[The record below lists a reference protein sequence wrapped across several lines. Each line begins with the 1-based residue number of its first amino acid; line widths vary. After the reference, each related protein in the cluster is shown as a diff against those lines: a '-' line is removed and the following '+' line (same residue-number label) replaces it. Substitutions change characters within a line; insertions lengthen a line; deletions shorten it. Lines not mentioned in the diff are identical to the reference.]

1 MATIALRNILLAEAY
16 STLGLPNDLHMAF
29 MDRAVNRFRTFNTQ
43 HTGDNAL
50 PTMMQHQIGVLAT
63 AFANEDSV
71 YVRVTGSAYT
81 KKIADLDTE
90 RDQDYLALKGLLEA
104 FERFTG
110 DTERQQAAQTVL
122 AVVRKYKINIADS
135 YEREGL
141 KMDQMLQEL
150 GQNMQTEMAL
160 EKLGAKDM
168 LAKLKT
174 VNDEC
179 RRIVNLRQEERAQ
192 LVKGEMLAARKE
204 CDIEYRLII
213 QQLNGAA
220 LLDETGWK
228 YQEFIRLL
236 NEDINYYRNVVLARS
251 KSGKDD
257 DTPSGNDDTKP
268 DDSSQGG
275 EVTQVTKE

>member
-16 STLGLPNDLHMAF
+16 STLSLPNDLHMAF
-29 MDRAVNRFRTFNTQ
+29 MDRAVNRFRTFNNQ

-50 PTMMQHQIGVLAT
+50 PAMMQHQIGMLAM
-63 AFANEDSV
+63 AFATEDSV

-90 RDQDYLALKGLLEA
+90 RDQNYLALKGLLEA

-150 GQNMQTEMAL
+150 QRNYQVELAL
-160 EKLGAKDM
+160 KKLGAEDM

-220 LLDETGWK
+220 LLDETGYK
-228 YQEFIRLL
+228 YHEFIRLL

-257 DTPSGNDDTKP
+257 ETLSGDDDPTP
-268 DDSSQGG
+268 DSSSQDS
-275 EVTQVTKE
+275 EVTQATKE

>member
-1 MATIALRNILLAEAY
+1 
-16 STLGLPNDLHMAF
+16 
-29 MDRAVNRFRTFNTQ
+29 
-43 HTGDNAL
+43 
-50 PTMMQHQIGVLAT
+50 
-63 AFANEDSV
+63 V
-71 YVRVTGSAYT
+71 YVRVTGSVYT

-104 FERFTG
+104 FERYTG
-110 DTERQQAAQTVL
+110 DTERQQAAQTAL

-150 GQNMQTEMAL
+150 DENVQAEVAL
-160 EKLGAKDM
+160 KKLGAEDM

-220 LLDETGWK
+220 LLDETGYK
-228 YQEFIRLL
+228 YHEFIRLL
-236 NEDINYYRNVVLARS
+236 NEDINYYRNVVLART

-257 DTPSGNDDTKP
+257 DTPSGDDTAP
-268 DDSSQGG
+268 DGSSQDG

>member
-16 STLGLPNDLHMAF
+16 STLSLPNDLHMAF
-29 MDRAVNRFRTFNTQ
+29 MDRAVNRFRTFNNQ

-50 PTMMQHQIGVLAT
+50 PTMMQHQIGVLAM
-63 AFANEDSV
+63 AFATEDSV

-90 RDQDYLALKGLLEA
+90 RDQNYLALKGLLEA

-150 GQNMQTEMAL
+150 QRNYQVELAMK
-160 EKLGAKDM
+160 KLGAEDM

-220 LLDETGWK
+220 LLDETGYK
-228 YQEFIRLL
+228 YEEFIRLL

-251 KSGKDD
+251 KNNKDD
-257 DTPSGNDDTKP
+257 ATPSDDDAPAP
-268 DDSSQGG
+268 DDSSQES
-275 EVTQVTKE
+275 EVTPVAKE

>member
-29 MDRAVNRFRTFNTQ
+29 MDRAVNRFRTFNNQ

-50 PTMMQHQIGVLAT
+50 PAMMQHQIGVLAM
-63 AFANEDSV
+63 AFATEDSV

-81 KKIADLDTE
+81 KKIADL
-90 RDQDYLALKGLLEA
+90 
-104 FERFTG
+104 

-150 GQNMQTEMAL
+150 QRNYQVELAMK
-160 EKLGAKDM
+160 KLGAEDM

-220 LLDETGWK
+220 LLDETGYK
-228 YQEFIRLL
+228 YEEFIRLL
-236 NEDINYYRNVVLARS
+236 NEDISYYRNVVLART
-251 KSGKDD
+251 KGGKDD
-257 DTPSGNDDTKP
+257 ETPSDDDAPAP
-268 DDSSQGG
+268 DDSSQES
-275 EVTQVTKE
+275 EVTPVAKE

>member
-16 STLGLPNDLHMAF
+16 STLSLPNDLHMAF
-29 MDRAVNRFRTFNTQ
+29 MDRAVNRFRTFNNQ
-43 HTGDNAL
+43 HTDDNAL
-50 PTMMQHQIGVLAT
+50 PAMMQHQIGMLAM
-63 AFANEDSV
+63 AFATEDSV

-90 RDQDYLALKGLLEA
+90 RDQNYLALKGLLEA

-150 GQNMQTEMAL
+150 LRNYQVELAL
-160 EKLGAKDM
+160 KKLGAEDM

-220 LLDETGWK
+220 LLDETGYK
-228 YQEFIRLL
+228 YEEFIRLL
-236 NEDINYYRNVVLARS
+236 NEDINYYRNVVLART
-251 KSGKDD
+251 KSGKDEE
-257 DTPSGNDDTKP
+257 TPSDDEAP
-268 DDSSQGG
+268 ASDGSPQDG